1 MPDVPVPPVP
11 PPPSIPPGDST
22 PLPPT
27 PPPFEGT
34 EVRSHFV
41 RTRNA
46 VIIRATFTELFVDYY
61 LHLAANHVRPPEQ
74 HDQKFKDA
82 LAAFVL
88 HSTARPRTE
97 LIAWTLHF
105 EQSMLNIFLTA
116 DIAEESVAGR
126 IFADNVR
133 QMQANY
139 LYSDVVV
146 GRNPTHRS
154 MITFPDEDPFRAA
167 EAFYLQ
173 SEQRPA
179 RFFTVGP
186 EDIVMV
192 CSHPDCDTAWFDSLT
207 VETLRDLDKTETL
220 ALLERRRYRWH
231 CGCNQEKILG
241 VLAPAMRKD
250 PASLFGNDPSLQVNC
265 PRCAARH
272 VVTREALEAYV
283 VEHPA
288 KDPA

>member
-1 MPDVPVPPVP
+1 MPDAPLPPVP
-11 PPPSIPPGDST
+11 PAQPEDST
-22 PLPPT
+22 PT
-27 PPPFEGT
+27 PPEGI
-34 EVRSHFV
+34 EVLSHFV

-46 VIIRATFTELFVDYY
+46 VIIRASFSELFVDYY
-61 LHLAANHVRPPEQ
+61 LHLAANRVSPPEA

-88 HSTARPRTE
+88 HSTARPRHE

-105 EQSMLNIFLTA
+105 EESMLNIFLTA
-116 DIAEESVAGR
+116 DIDEEAVAGR

-154 MITFPDEDPFRAA
+154 MITFPGEDPFRAA

-179 RFFTVGP
+179 RFFMIGP
-186 EDIVMV
+186 EDVAMV
-192 CSHPDCDTAWFDSLT
+192 CSHPDCDTAWFDALT
-207 VETLRDLDKTETL
+207 ADALRDLDKTETL

-231 CGCNQEKILG
+231 CGCNQQKILS

-250 PASLFGNDPSLQVNC
+250 PASLFGEAQSIQVNC

-272 VVTREALEAYV
+272 VVTREAMEAYLAQ
-283 VEHPA
+283 HPA
-288 KDPA
+288 KASTS